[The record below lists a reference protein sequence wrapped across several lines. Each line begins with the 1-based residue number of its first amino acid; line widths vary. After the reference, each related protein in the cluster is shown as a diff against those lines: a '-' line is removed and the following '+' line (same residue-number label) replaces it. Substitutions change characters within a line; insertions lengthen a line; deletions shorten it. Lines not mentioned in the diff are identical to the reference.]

1 VPGKV
6 LVVQGIL
13 TPDLQGIRVLAGKV
27 LVVVLE
33 VEPAVIRRAL

>member
-13 TPDLQGIRVLAGKV
+13 TPDLQEIRVLPGKV
-27 LVVVLE
+27 PVVVLA
-33 VEPAVIRRAL
+33 VEPVVIRPL